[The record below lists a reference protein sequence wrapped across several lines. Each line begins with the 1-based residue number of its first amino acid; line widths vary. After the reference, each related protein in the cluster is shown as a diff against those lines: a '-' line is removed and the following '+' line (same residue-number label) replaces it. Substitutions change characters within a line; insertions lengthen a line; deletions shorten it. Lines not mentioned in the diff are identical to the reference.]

1 MDFHCLQKCLVL
13 SVASWGS
20 VNLAVS
26 SSSWEWR
33 FLYSHERYSIA
44 SRNAA
49 EIQDTECCY
58 NCLPEILGRLT
69 YPYLHLHLRTY
80 EGNGESW
87 LLVAAIHDDALL
99 VWATLIML
107 WLHFFLSHYS
117 CFCWNWYNC
126 YLQSYQWNL
135 QSHRHASELIRCGGD
150 TMDESL
156 TPFFHLIWNTEWYH
170 PVSGRV
176 SQSVCSR
183 KEVKKSG
190 ELLGTTY

>member
-1 MDFHCLQKCLVL
+1 MSLALCSSPPPPPL
-13 SVASWGS
+13 SLFLSHIER
-20 VNLAVS
+20 L
-26 SSSWEWR
+26 WEFYQWT
-33 FLYSHERYSIA
+33 SIA
-44 SRNAA
+44 SRTAA
-49 EIQDTECCY
+49 ETQDTECCY

-80 EGNGESW
+80 EGNRESW
-87 LLVAAIHDDALL
+87 LLVTALHDDADALL

-107 WLHFFLSHYS
+107 WQHFFLSHYS
-117 CFCWNWYNC
+117 CFCRNWYNC
-126 YLQSYQWNL
+126 YQWNL
-135 QSHRHASELIRCGGD
+135 QSHRHAGELIRCGGD

-183 KEVKKSG
+183 KEVKKSW